1 MKVRVLG
8 TSTNKYLK
16 NFQEVP
22 IDIVE
27 LLVQDNGTSFYLY
40 DPKSHTNILTFDSD
54 VTRRQCI
61 EIWTLFGWVKSSLGK
76 LQLIKSRSFEDL
88 VEKVKDSLLKLH
100 ADTNAQAFINMKLLA
115 LEATTRNISNEEL
128 INLNITQLRG
138 KVDSTK
144 LKKEIN
150 KIENEI
156 LKDYVFLTRMRKVL
170 YDKIDKEL

>member
-40 DPKSHTNILTFDSD
+40 DPKSHKNILTFDSD

-61 EIWTLFGWVKSSLGK
+61 EIWTLFGWAKSSLGK
-76 LQLIKSRSFEDL
+76 LQLIKNRSFEDL

-100 ADTNAQAFINMKLLA
+100 ADANAQAFINMKLLA
-115 LEATTRNISNEEL
+115 LEATTRNITNDEL

-138 KVDSTK
+138 NVETTK

-156 LKDYVFLTRMRKVL
+156 LKDYVFLAKMRKVL